1 MRCSAALS
9 IVMAICLAG
18 CVVRS
23 KQQAK
28 VTTPAAPQPA
38 VAPPSPQLPQPLSL
52 PQTQVQLPPKQDI
65 TPEALATTQLPPSSP
80 ETQPSDTVQSRTPR
94 RPAGPVAGPKP
105 EAASPAGSSA
115 QQSAGVTAPAPAGAP
130 AESETRGPVQEI
142 VPAPEVKRLQDSVA
156 ARKQEIRKVLEAAEK
171 RRLNREQRSVV
182 TRIQSFL
189 QQSDEAEKR
198 SDWRQADALAERAQ
212 VLAKEL
218 SSGNQ

>member
-1 MRCSAALS
+1 MKCSAALS
-9 IVMAICLAG
+9 IVMAFWLAG
-18 CVVRS
+18 CVFRS

-28 VTTPAAPQPA
+28 VTTPPPPQPVAAAPS
-38 VAPPSPQLPQPLSL
+38 PPPQPLSI
-52 PQTQVQLPPKQDI
+52 PQTQVQLPAPQKI
-65 TPEALATTQLPPSSP
+65 SPEAEATTQLPPSSP
-80 ETQPSDTVQSRTPR
+80 ETETSDTVQSRTQR

-105 EAASPAGSSA
+105 ETAAPAGSSA
-115 QQSAGVTAPAPAGAP
+115 QQAAGVTTPPPGGAP

-156 ARKQEIRKVLEAAEK
+156 ARKQEIRKVLDAADK
-171 RRLNREQRSVV
+171 RRLNREQSSVV
-182 TRIQSFL
+182 LRIQSFL

-198 SDWRQADALAERAQ
+198 NDWRQADALAERAQ

>member
-1 MRCSAALS
+1 MKCSAALS
-9 IVMAICLAG
+9 IMMALWLAG

-28 VTTPAAPQPA
+28 VTTPAAPLPVVA
-38 VAPPSPQLPQPLSL
+38 TPSAPPPQPLSI
-52 PQTQVQLPPKQDI
+52 PQTQVQLPLPQTI
-65 TPEALATTQLPPSSP
+65 SPEALATTQLPPPNP
-80 ETQPSDTVQSRTPR
+80 EAQPSATVPSRNPR
-94 RPAGPVAGPKP
+94 RPPVAGPKP
-105 EAASPAGSSA
+105 GTASPAGA
-115 QQSAGVTAPAPAGAP
+115 QQAATGVTPQTPGAAPS
-130 AESETRGPVQEI
+130 ESETRGPVQEI
-142 VPAPEVKRLQDSVA
+142 VPAPELKRLQDSVA
-156 ARKQEIRKVLEAAEK
+156 ARKQEIHKVLDVAEK